1 MNPPRCR
8 TSCHSPLFTS
18 LFTREPPWQD
28 CWLSDSPEAGDSDSK
43 QSIIGVTS
51 ESLEKLKVD
60 MSASGELNVNLRKA
74 QDLFVLEWGRM
85 SSSWGI
91 NRTMAQIHA
100 LLFVTGHPLEVN
112 EIMDRLQIS
121 RGNASMNLRELMD
134 WGIVRRFRQP
144 GDRKDTY
151 FSETDPYQ
159 MFLRVVRERKRRELD
174 PTADAIREVLQKLPD
189 SDPSQEVQGLRTR
202 LSALL
207 EIFDLIDVAY
217 NQVFGV
223 ERSMDEIL
231 ALMSSVKID
240 NRNLGSK

>member
-1 MNPPRCR
+1 M
-8 TSCHSPLFTS
+8 TGFLPLRRS
-18 LFTREPPWQD
+18 ILGM
-28 CWLSDSPEAGDSDSK
+28 SSK
-43 QSIIGVTS
+43 
-51 ESLEKLKVD
+51 SLEILKVD
-60 MSASGELNVNLRKA
+60 MPEVGEPNVNLRKA

-112 EIMDRLQIS
+112 AIMDRLQIS

-174 PTADAIREVLQKLPD
+174 PTSDAIREVLGKLPD
-189 SDPSQEVQGLRTR
+189 SDPSDEVQGLRNR

>member
-1 MNPPRCR
+1 LVGSSKILKILKAEMV
-8 TSCHSPLFTS
+8 
-18 LFTREPPWQD
+18 EPIEPN
-28 CWLSDSPEAGDSDSK
+28 A
-43 QSIIGVTS
+43 
-51 ESLEKLKVD
+51 
-60 MSASGELNVNLRKA
+60 NLRKA

-112 EIMDRLQIS
+112 DIMDRLQIS

-174 PTADAIREVLQKLPD
+174 PTADAIREVLGKLPET
-189 SDPSQEVQGLRTR
+189 DPSADVQGLRNR
-202 LSALL
+202 LAALL

-217 NQVFGV
+217 HQVFGV
-223 ERSMDEIL
+223 ERSMEEIL

>member
-1 MNPPRCR
+1 M
-8 TSCHSPLFTS
+8 
-18 LFTREPPWQD
+18 
-28 CWLSDSPEAGDSDSK
+28 
-43 QSIIGVTS
+43 
-51 ESLEKLKVD
+51 EKLKAA
-60 MSASGELNVNLRKA
+60 MPEIGEPNTNLRKA

-100 LLFVTGHPLEVN
+100 LLFVTGKPLEVN
-112 EIMDRLQIS
+112 DIMDRLQIS

-174 PTADAIREVLQKLPD
+174 PTADAIREVLGKLPE
-189 SDPSQEVQGLRTR
+189 SDPSEDVQGLRTR
-202 LSALL
+202 LAALL

-217 NQVFGV
+217 HQVFSV
-223 ERSMDEIL
+223 DRSMDEIL

-240 NRNLGSK
+240 NKNLGSK

>member
-1 MNPPRCR
+1 MKALMPE
-8 TSCHSPLFTS
+8 TG
-18 LFTREPPWQD
+18 EPN
-28 CWLSDSPEAGDSDSK
+28 A
-43 QSIIGVTS
+43 
-51 ESLEKLKVD
+51 
-60 MSASGELNVNLRKA
+60 NLRKA

-100 LLFVTGHPLEVN
+100 LLFVTGKPLEVN
-112 EIMDRLQIS
+112 DIMDRLQIS

-174 PTADAIREVLQKLPD
+174 PTADAIREVLGKLPE
-189 SDPSQEVQGLRTR
+189 SDPAEDVQGLRTR
-202 LSALL
+202 LAALL